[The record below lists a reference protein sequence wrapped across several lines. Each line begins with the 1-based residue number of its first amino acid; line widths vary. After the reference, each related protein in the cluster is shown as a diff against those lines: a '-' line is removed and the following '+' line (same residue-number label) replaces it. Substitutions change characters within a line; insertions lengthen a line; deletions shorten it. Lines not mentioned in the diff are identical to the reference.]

1 MKKIFT
7 LLVLLMTTLC
17 VSAQQYYKG
26 TFHSKPSPSE
36 FSDYETTVAVTQGEG
51 GKYTLVFESIIFGN
65 DDFGKCTFAGIENY
79 KWAGGGSFTFSNEG
93 GNLGATTKYYFE
105 LSDYGGK
112 AVIDDEKIYIT
123 FKLFQV
129 NTTKEYRN
137 VVFEGTRTSSGG
149 GGGTG
154 GDDKPTI
161 TGTEQ
166 FTADVASEFQ
176 GGQSGVVKYPGVVA
190 KVCEWSDK
198 THSIEIAHIDTEKGV
213 MSDVLLKGLEKK
225 TVDGEVTYTGVVE
238 PEIKTLPNFYDTYVN
253 LKAKVEARIDEGGD
267 LYATIVFTDES
278 EPSFKLTAWFNYQEP
293 FVPAD
298 PFSVEGGLVG
308 YTVTDDGDF
317 TNNVVN
323 TLTFTETA
331 ENVYTLSFSNVAIP
345 NGIGLNTVSFEGV
358 QRTGNDSEAKF
369 ASKKGVAKT
378 TAAHPSYTEVD
389 YTNLEFIVGFD
400 ADKKVTSCTGK
411 FVIDNWGESV
421 AYTFNYDPTATSVNT
436 VVAADGTV
444 KHIYTLTGAKVTSL
458 QRGVNI
464 VRTADGRTLKVLK
477 K

>member
-79 KWAGGGSFTFSNEG
+79 KWAGGGNFTFSNEG

-105 LSDYGGK
+105 LSDYSGK

-123 FKLFQV
+123 FKYFQV

-137 VVFEGTRTSSGG
+137 VVFEGKRTSSG

-161 TGTEQ
+161 TATEQ

-190 KVCEWSDK
+190 KVCEWSDGAQ
-198 THSIEIAHIDTEKGV
+198 SIEIEHIDTEKGT
-213 MSDVLLKGLEKK
+213 MSGVLLKGLEKK

-253 LKAKVEARIDEGGD
+253 LKAKVEARVDEGGD

-298 PFSVEGGLVG
+298 PFSVNGALAG
-308 YTVTDDGDF
+308 YTYNDGDQM
-317 TNNVVN
+317 NNNQTTV
-323 TLTFTETA
+323 TFTETA
-331 ENVYTLSFSNVAIP
+331 KDVYTLSLTNVAIP
-345 NGIGLNTVSFEGV
+345 NGVALGTVSFEGV
-358 QRTGNDSEAKF
+358 QRTGSDSEASF
-369 ASKKGVAKT
+369 ASKKGEAKT
-378 TAAHPSYTEVD
+378 TSASPVYATVD
-389 YTNLEFIVGFD
+389 YTDFEFIVGFD

-411 FVIDNWGESV
+411 FVVDNWGESV
-421 AYTFNYDPTATSVNT
+421 SYTFNFTPTETSVNT

>member
-7 LLVLLMTTLC
+7 LLVLLMTTIC

-26 TFHSKPSPSE
+26 TFHSKVGD

-51 GKYTLVFESIIFGN
+51 GKYTLVFERIIFGN
-65 DDFGKCTFAGIENY
+65 DDFGKCTFAGLENY
-79 KWAGGGSFTFSNEG
+79 KWAGNGSFTFSNEG
-93 GNLGATTKYYFE
+93 GNLGAATKSYFE
-105 LSDYGGK
+105 LSDALGK
-112 AVIDDEKIYIT
+112 ATIDDEKIYLT
-123 FKLFQV
+123 FRYFQV
-129 NTTKEYRN
+129 NTTKEYMN

-149 GGGTG
+149 GSTG

-161 TGTEQ
+161 TSTEQ

-213 MSDVLLKGLEKK
+213 MSGVLLKGLEKK

-238 PEIKTLPNFYDTYVN
+238 PEITDLPNFYDAYVN

-278 EPSFKLTAWFNYQEP
+278 EPSFKLTAWFNYVEP

-308 YTVTDDGDF
+308 YTFNDGDQM
-317 TNNVVN
+317 NNKQT

-331 ENVYTLSFSNVAIP
+331 KDVYTLSLTNVAIP
-345 NGIGLNTVSFEGV
+345 NGVDLGTVSFEGV
-358 QRTGNDSEAKF
+358 QRTGSDSEASF
-369 ASKKGVAKT
+369 ASKKGKCKT
-378 TAAHPSYTEVD
+378 TAAHPLYKELD
-389 YTNLEFIVGFD
+389 YTDFEFTVGFD

-411 FVIDNWGESV
+411 FVVDNYNEAVS
-421 AYTFNYDPTATSVNT
+421 YTFSFTPTETSVNT

>member
-26 TFHSKPSPSE
+26 TFHSKLND
-36 FSDYETTVAVTQGEG
+36 FKDYETTVAVTQGEG
-51 GKYTLVFESIIFGN
+51 GKYTLVFESVIFGN

-79 KWAGGGSFTFSNEG
+79 KWAGNGNFTFSNEG
-93 GNLGATTKYYFE
+93 GNLGAATKYYFE
-105 LSDYGGK
+105 LSDNLGK
-112 AVIDDEKIYIT
+112 ATIDDEKIYLT
-123 FKLFQV
+123 FRYFQV
-129 NTTKEYRN
+129 NTTKEYMN

-149 GGGTG
+149 GSTG

-161 TGTEQ
+161 TATEQ

-176 GGQSGVVKYPGVVA
+176 GGKGIVKYPKAVA
-190 KVCEWSDK
+190 KVCEWSDGAQ
-198 THSIEIAHIDTEKGV
+198 SIEIEHIDTEKGT
-213 MSDVLLKGLEKK
+213 MSGVLLKGLEKK

-238 PEIKTLPNFYDTYVN
+238 PEIKTLPNFYDAYVN

-278 EPSFKLTAWFNYQEP
+278 EPSFKLTAWYNYQEP

-298 PFSVEGGLVG
+298 PFSVNGALAG
-308 YTVTDDGDF
+308 YTYNDGDQM
-317 TNNVVN
+317 NNNQTTV
-323 TLTFTETA
+323 TFTETA
-331 ENVYTLSFSNVAIP
+331 KDVYTLSLTNVAIP
-345 NGIGLNTVSFEGV
+345 KGVDLGTVSFEGV
-358 QRTGNDSEAKF
+358 QRTGSDSEASF
-369 ASKKGVAKT
+369 ASKKGKCKT
-378 TAAHPSYTEVD
+378 TAAHPLYATLD
-389 YTNLEFIVGFD
+389 YTDFEFIVGFD
-400 ADKKVTSCTGK
+400 AEKKVTSCTGK
-411 FVIDNWGESV
+411 FVVDNWDEAVS
-421 AYTFNYDPTATSVNT
+421 YTFSFTPTETSVNT

>member
-7 LLVLLMTTLC
+7 LLVLLMTTIC

-79 KWAGGGSFTFSNEG
+79 KWAGGGNFTFSNEG

-105 LSDYGGK
+105 LSDYSGK

-123 FKLFQV
+123 FKYFQV

-137 VVFEGTRTSSGG
+137 VVFEGTRTSSGE

-161 TGTEQ
+161 TSTEQ

-213 MSDVLLKGLEKK
+213 MSGVLLKGLEKK

-238 PEIKTLPNFYDTYVN
+238 PEITDLPNFYDAYVN

-278 EPSFKLTAWFNYQEP
+278 EPSFKLTAWFNYVEP
-293 FVPAD
+293 FVPSD

-308 YTVTDDGDF
+308 YTYNDGDQM
-317 TNNVVN
+317 NNN
-323 TLTFTETA
+323 KTTLTFTETA
-331 ENVYTLSFSNVAIP
+331 KDVYTLSLTNVAIP
-345 NGIGLNTVSFEGV
+345 NGVDLGTVSFEGV
-358 QRTGNDSEAKF
+358 QRTGNDSEASF
-369 ASKKGVAKT
+369 ASKKGKCKT
-378 TAAHPSYTEVD
+378 TAAHPLYKELD
-389 YTNLEFIVGFD
+389 YTDFEFTVGFD

-411 FVIDNWGESV
+411 FVVDNYDEAVS
-421 AYTFNYDPTATSVNT
+421 YTFSFTPTETSVNT

>member
-7 LLVLLMTTLC
+7 LLVLLMTTIC

-26 TFHSKPSPSE
+26 TFHSKVGD

-51 GKYTLVFESIIFGN
+51 GKYTLVFESVIFGN

-93 GNLGATTKYYFE
+93 GNLGAATKYYFE
-105 LSDYGGK
+105 LSDALGK
-112 AVIDDEKIYIT
+112 SVIDDEKIYIT
-123 FKLFQV
+123 FKYFQV

-149 GGGTG
+149 GSTG

-161 TGTEQ
+161 TATEQ
-166 FTADVASEFQ
+166 FTADVVSVFE
-176 GGQSGVVKYPGVVA
+176 GGQAGNVKYPNVVA
-190 KVCEWSDK
+190 KVCEWSDGAQ
-198 THSIEIAHIDTEKGV
+198 SIEIEHIDTEKGA
-213 MSDVLLKGLEKK
+213 MSGVLLKGLEKK

-238 PEIKTLPNFYDTYVN
+238 PEITDLPNFYDTYVN
-253 LKAKVEARIDEGGD
+253 LKANVEARIDEGGD

-278 EPSFKLTAWFNYQEP
+278 EPSFKLTAWFNYVEP

-308 YTVTDDGDF
+308 YTFYDGDQM
-317 TNNVVN
+317 NNKQT

-331 ENVYTLSFSNVAIP
+331 KDVYTLSLTNVAIP
-345 NGIGLNTVSFEGV
+345 NGVDLGTVSFEGV
-358 QRTGNDSEAKF
+358 QRTGSDSEASF
-369 ASKKGVAKT
+369 ASKKGECKT
-378 TAAHPSYTEVD
+378 TAAHPLYATLD
-389 YTNLEFIVGFD
+389 YTDFEFIVGFD

-411 FVIDNWGESV
+411 FVVDNYDETVS
-421 AYTFNYDPTATSVNT
+421 YTFNFTPTETSVNT

>member
-26 TFHSKPSPSE
+26 TFHSKVND
-36 FSDYETTVAVTQGEG
+36 FKDYETTVAVTQGEG
-51 GKYTLVFESIIFGN
+51 GKYTLVFESVIFGN

-79 KWAGGGSFTFSNEG
+79 KWAGNGNFTFSNEG
-93 GNLGATTKYYFE
+93 GNLGAATKYYFE
-105 LSDYGGK
+105 LSDNLGK
-112 AVIDDEKIYIT
+112 ATIDDEKIYLT
-123 FKLFQV
+123 FRYFQV
-129 NTTKEYRN
+129 NTTKEYMN

-149 GGGTG
+149 GSTG

-176 GGQSGVVKYPGVVA
+176 GGQSGVLKYPNVVA

-198 THSIEIAHIDTEKGV
+198 THSIEIEHIDTEKGA
-213 MSDVLLKGLEKK
+213 MSGVLLKGLEKK

-238 PEIKTLPNFYDTYVN
+238 PEIETLPNFYDTYVN

-298 PFSVEGGLVG
+298 PFSVNGALAG
-308 YTVTDDGDF
+308 YTFNDGDQM
-317 TNNVVN
+317 NNNQTTV
-323 TLTFTETA
+323 TFTETA
-331 ENVYTLSFSNVAIP
+331 KDVYTLSLTNVAIP
-345 NGIGLNTVSFEGV
+345 KGVDLGTVSFEGV
-358 QRTGNDSEAKF
+358 QRTGSDSEASF
-369 ASKKGVAKT
+369 TSKKGKAKT
-378 TAAHPSYTEVD
+378 TATHPLYTELP
-389 YTNLEFIVGFD
+389 YTDFEFIVGFD
-400 ADKKVTSCTGK
+400 AEKKVTSCTGK
-411 FVIDNWGESV
+411 FVVDNWDEAVS
-421 AYTFNYDPTATSVNT
+421 YTFNFTPTETSVNT

>member
-26 TFHSKPSPSE
+26 KFHSKLNE

-93 GNLGATTKYYFE
+93 GNLGAATKSSFE
-105 LSDYGGK
+105 LSDYSGK
-112 AVIDDEKIYIT
+112 SVIDDEKICLT
-123 FKLFQV
+123 FRFFQV

-154 GDDKPTI
+154 GDDKPII
-161 TGTEQ
+161 TATEQ

-176 GGQSGVVKYPGVVA
+176 GGQFGVVKYPGVVA
-190 KVCEWSDK
+190 KVCEWSDGAQ
-198 THSIEIAHIDTEKGV
+198 SIEIEHINTEKGA
-213 MSDVLLKGLEKK
+213 MSGVLLKGLEKK
-225 TVDGEVTYTGVVE
+225 TVDGEVTYTGTVE
-238 PEIKTLPNFYDTYVN
+238 PEIETLPNFYDAYVN

-298 PFSVEGGLVG
+298 PFSVGGGLVG
-308 YTVTDDGDF
+308 YTVTSDGDF
-317 TNNVVN
+317 SNNA
-323 TLTFTETA
+323 TTILTFTETA
-331 ENVYTLSFSNVAIP
+331 KDVYTLSLTNVAIP
-345 NGIGLNTVSFEGV
+345 NGVDLGTVSFEGV
-358 QRTGNDSEAKF
+358 QRTGSDSEAGF
-369 ASKKGVAKT
+369 ASKKGKCKT
-378 TAAHPSYTEVD
+378 TAAHPSYTELP
-389 YTNLEFIVGFD
+389 YTDFEFIVGFD
-400 ADKKVTSCTGK
+400 AEKKVTSCTGK
-411 FVIDNWGESV
+411 FVVDNWSESV
-421 AYTFNYDPTATSVNT
+421 AYTFNYDPTVSSVNT

>member
-26 TFHSKPSPSE
+26 KFYSKLNE
-36 FSDYETTVAVTQGEG
+36 FSDCETTVAVTQGEG
-51 GKYTLVFESIIFGN
+51 GKYTLVFESVIFGN

-93 GNLGATTKYYFE
+93 GNLGAATKYYFE
-105 LSDYGGK
+105 LSDYLGK
-112 AVIDDEKIYIT
+112 STIDDEKIYIT
-123 FKLFQV
+123 FKYFQV

-149 GGGTG
+149 GGTG

-161 TGTEQ
+161 TATEQ
-166 FTADVASEFQ
+166 FTADVVSVFE
-176 GGQSGVVKYPGVVA
+176 GGQAGNVKYPNVVA
-190 KVCEWSDK
+190 KVCEWSDGAQ
-198 THSIEIAHIDTEKGV
+198 SIEIEHIDTEKGT
-213 MSDVLLKGLEKK
+213 MSGVLLKGLEKK

-298 PFSVEGGLVG
+298 PFSVNGTLVG
-308 YTVTDDGDF
+308 YTYNDGEQM
-317 TNNVVN
+317 NNKQTTV
-323 TLTFTETA
+323 TFTETA
-331 ENVYTLSFSNVAIP
+331 KDVYTLSLTNVAIP
-345 NGIGLNTVSFEGV
+345 NGVDLGTVSFEGV
-358 QRTGNDSEAKF
+358 QRTGSDSEASF
-369 ASKKGVAKT
+369 TSKKGKAKT
-378 TAAHPSYTEVD
+378 TATHPLYTELP
-389 YTNLEFIVGFD
+389 YTDFEFVVGFD
-400 ADKKVTSCTGK
+400 AEKKVTSCTGK
-411 FVIDNWGESV
+411 FVVDNWDEAVS
-421 AYTFNYDPTATSVNT
+421 YTFSFTPTETSVNT

>member
-26 TFHSKPSPSE
+26 KFHSKLNE
-36 FSDYETTVAVTQGEG
+36 FSDYETAVAVTQGEG
-51 GKYTLVFESIIFGN
+51 GKYTLVFESVIFGN

-79 KWAGGGSFTFSNEG
+79 KWAGGNSFTFSNEG
-93 GNLGATTKYYFE
+93 GNLGAATKYYFE
-105 LSDYGGK
+105 LSDALGK
-112 AVIDDEKIYIT
+112 ATIDDEKIYIT
-123 FKLFQV
+123 FKYFQV

-149 GGGTG
+149 GGTG

-161 TGTEQ
+161 TATEQ

-225 TVDGEVTYTGVVE
+225 TVNGEVTYTGVVE

-298 PFSVEGGLVG
+298 PFSVGGGLVG
-308 YTVTDDGDF
+308 YTVTSDGDF
-317 TNNVVN
+317 SNNATT

-331 ENVYTLSFSNVAIP
+331 KNVYTLSLTNVAIP
-345 NGIGLNTVSFEGV
+345 NGVDLGTVSFEGV
-358 QRTGNDSEAKF
+358 QRTGSDSEASF
-369 ASKKGVAKT
+369 ASKKGNCKT
-378 TAAHPSYTEVD
+378 TATHPSYKELD
-389 YTNLEFIVGFD
+389 YTDFEATVGFD
-400 ADKKVTSCTGK
+400 AEKKVTSCTAK
-411 FVIDNWGESV
+411 FVVDNWGEAV
-421 AYTFNYDPTATSVNT
+421 AYTFNFTPTETSVNT

>member
-26 TFHSKPSPSE
+26 KFYSKLNE

-51 GKYTLVFESIIFGN
+51 GKYTLVFESVIFGN

-93 GNLGATTKYYFE
+93 GNLGAATKYYFE
-105 LSDYGGK
+105 LSDYLGK
-112 AVIDDEKIYIT
+112 STIDDEKIYIT
-123 FKLFQV
+123 FKYFQV

-149 GGGTG
+149 GGTG

-161 TGTEQ
+161 TATEQ

-190 KVCEWSDK
+190 KVCEWSDGAQ
-198 THSIEIAHIDTEKGV
+198 SIEIEHIDTEKGT
-213 MSDVLLKGLEKK
+213 MSGVLLKGLEKK

-298 PFSVEGGLVG
+298 PFSVNGALAG
-308 YTVTDDGDF
+308 YTYNDGDQM
-317 TNNVVN
+317 NNNQTTV
-323 TLTFTETA
+323 TFTETA
-331 ENVYTLSFSNVAIP
+331 KDVYTLSLTNVAIP
-345 NGIGLNTVSFEGV
+345 KGVDLGTVSFEGV
-358 QRTGNDSEAKF
+358 QRTGSDSEASF
-369 ASKKGVAKT
+369 ASKKGKCKT
-378 TAAHPSYTEVD
+378 TAAHPLYATLD
-389 YTNLEFIVGFD
+389 YTDFEFIVGFD

-411 FVIDNWGESV
+411 FVVDNWDEAVS
-421 AYTFNYDPTATSVNT
+421 YTFNFTPTETSVNT

>member
-26 TFHSKPSPSE
+26 KFHSKLNE

-93 GNLGATTKYYFE
+93 GNLGAATKYYFE
-105 LSDYGGK
+105 LSDYLGK
-112 AVIDDEKIYIT
+112 STIDDEKIYIT
-123 FKLFQV
+123 FKYFQV

-149 GGGTG
+149 GTG

-161 TGTEQ
+161 TATEQ
-166 FTADVASEFQ
+166 FTADVVSVFE
-176 GGQSGVVKYPGVVA
+176 GGQAGNVKYPNVVA
-190 KVCEWSDK
+190 KVCEWSDGAQ
-198 THSIEIAHIDTEKGV
+198 SIEIEHIDTEKGA
-213 MSDVLLKGLEKK
+213 MSGVLLKGLEKK

-298 PFSVEGGLVG
+298 PFSVNGALAG
-308 YTVTDDGDF
+308 YTYNDGDQM
-317 TNNVVN
+317 NNNQTTV
-323 TLTFTETA
+323 TFTETA
-331 ENVYTLSFSNVAIP
+331 KDVYTLSLTNVAIP
-345 NGIGLNTVSFEGV
+345 KGVDLGTVSFEGV
-358 QRTGNDSEAKF
+358 QRTGSDSEASF
-369 ASKKGVAKT
+369 TSKKGKAKT
-378 TAAHPSYTEVD
+378 TATHPLYTELP
-389 YTNLEFIVGFD
+389 YTDFEFVVGFD
-400 ADKKVTSCTGK
+400 AEKKVTSCTGK
-411 FVIDNWGESV
+411 FVVDNWDEAVS
-421 AYTFNYDPTATSVNT
+421 YTFSFTPTETSVNT

>member
-26 TFHSKPSPSE
+26 TWHSNLGK
-36 FSDYETTVAVTQGEG
+36 FADYETTVAVTQGEG
-51 GKYTLVFESIIFGN
+51 GAYTLVFDRVIFDN
-65 DDFGKCTFAGIENY
+65 DDLGKVTFSGMSDY
-79 KWAGGGSFTFSNEG
+79 KWGGGGSFTFSHEG
-93 GNLGATTKYYFE
+93 GNLGELTYSYFQMTDA
-105 LSDYGGK
+105 LGK
-112 AVIDDEKIYIT
+112 ARLDDEAIYIT
-123 FKLFQV
+123 FDYF
-129 NTTKEYRN
+129 EYGTSAFRK
-137 VVFEGTRTSSGG
+137 VVFSGTRTSSGG
-149 GGGTG
+149 GSTG

-161 TGTEQ
+161 TATEQ

-190 KVCEWSDK
+190 KVCEWSDGAQ
-198 THSIEIAHIDTEKGV
+198 SIEIEHIDTEKGT
-213 MSDVLLKGLEKK
+213 MSGVLLKGLEKK
-225 TVDGEVTYTGVVE
+225 TVNGEVTYTGVVE

-253 LKAKVEARIDEGGD
+253 LKANVEARIDEGGD

-298 PFSVEGGLVG
+298 PFSVGGKLVG
-308 YTVTDDGDF
+308 YTVTADGEF
-317 TNNVVN
+317 SNNVET

-331 ENVYTLSFSNVAIP
+331 KDVYTLSLTNVAIP
-345 NGIGLNTVSFEGV
+345 DGVALGTVSFEGV
-358 QRTGNDSEAKF
+358 QRTGDDSEAKF
-369 ASKKGVAKT
+369 ASKKGEAKT
-378 TAAHPSYTEVD
+378 TATHPVYAAVD
-389 YTNLEFIVGFD
+389 YTYFEFIVGFD
-400 ADKKVTSCTGK
+400 AEKKVTSCTGE
-411 FVIDNWGESV
+411 FVVDNYGESV
-421 AYTFNYDPTATSVNT
+421 AYTFNYDPTVVSVNT

>member
-26 TFHSKPSPSE
+26 KFHSKLNE
-36 FSDYETTVAVTQGEG
+36 FSDYETTVAVAQGEG
-51 GKYTLVFESIIFGN
+51 GKYTLVFESVIFGN

-79 KWAGGGSFTFSNEG
+79 KWAGGNSFTFSNEG
-93 GNLGATTKYYFE
+93 GNLGAATKYYFE
-105 LSDYGGK
+105 LSDALGK
-112 AVIDDEKIYIT
+112 STIDDEKIYIT
-123 FKLFQV
+123 FKYFQV

-149 GGGTG
+149 GSTG

-161 TGTEQ
+161 TATEQ

-176 GGQSGVVKYPGVVA
+176 GGQFGVVKYPGVVA

-198 THSIEIAHIDTEKGV
+198 THSIEIEHINTEKGT
-213 MSDVLLKGLEKK
+213 MSGVLLKGLEKK

-238 PEIKTLPNFYDTYVN
+238 PEIETLPNFYDAYVN

-298 PFSVEGGLVG
+298 PFSVGGGLVG
-308 YTVTDDGDF
+308 YTVTSDGDF
-317 TNNVVN
+317 SNNA
-323 TLTFTETA
+323 TTILTFTETA
-331 ENVYTLSFSNVAIP
+331 KNVYTLSLTNVAIP
-345 NGIGLNTVSFEGV
+345 NGVDLGTVSFEGV
-358 QRTGNDSEAKF
+358 QRTGDDSEASF
-369 ASKKGVAKT
+369 TSKKGKAKT
-378 TAAHPSYTEVD
+378 TATHPSYKELD
-389 YTNLEFIVGFD
+389 YTDFEAIVGFD
-400 ADKKVTSCTGK
+400 AEKKVTSCTAK
-411 FVIDNWGESV
+411 FVIDNWDESV
-421 AYTFNYDPTATSVNT
+421 AYTFNYDPTVSSVNT

>member
-79 KWAGGGSFTFSNEG
+79 KWAGGGNFTFSNEG
-93 GNLGATTKYYFE
+93 GNLGAATKYYFE

-123 FKLFQV
+123 FKYFQV

-137 VVFEGTRTSSGG
+137 VVFEGKRTSSGG
-149 GGGTG
+149 GSTG

-166 FTADVASEFQ
+166 FTAEVASEFQ
-176 GGQSGVVKYPGVVA
+176 GGQSGVVKYPNVLA
-190 KVCEWSDK
+190 KVCEWSDGA
-198 THSIEIAHIDTEKGV
+198 HSLEIEHIDTEKGV

-225 TVDGEVTYTGVVE
+225 TVNGEVTYTGVVE
-238 PEIKTLPNFYDTYVN
+238 PEIKTLPNFYDAYVN

-298 PFSVEGGLVG
+298 PFSVGGGLVG

-317 TNNVVN
+317 TNNVEN

-345 NGIGLNTVSFEGV
+345 NGVGLNSVSFEGV

-389 YTNLEFIVGFD
+389 YTDLEFIVDFD

>member
-26 TFHSKPSPSE
+26 TWHSNLGK
-36 FSDYETTVAVTQGEG
+36 FADYETTVAVTQGEG
-51 GKYTLVFESIIFGN
+51 GAYTLVFERVIFDN
-65 DDFGKCTFAGIENY
+65 DDLGKVTFSGMSDY
-79 KWAGGGSFTFSNEG
+79 KWGGGGSFTFSHEG
-93 GNLGATTKYYFE
+93 GNLGELTYSYFQMTDA
-105 LSDYGGK
+105 LGK
-112 AVIDDEKIYIT
+112 ARLDDEAIYIT
-123 FKLFQV
+123 FDYF
-129 NTTKEYRN
+129 EYGTSSFRK
-137 VVFEGTRTSSGG
+137 VVFSGTRTSSG

-161 TGTEQ
+161 TATEQ

-176 GGQSGVVKYPGVVA
+176 GGQFGVVKYPGVVA
-190 KVCEWSDK
+190 KVCEWSDGAQ
-198 THSIEIAHIDTEKGV
+198 SIEIEHIDTEKGA
-213 MSDVLLKGLEKK
+213 MSGVLLKGLEKK

-238 PEIKTLPNFYDTYVN
+238 PEIKTLPNFYDAYVN
-253 LKAKVEARIDEGGD
+253 LKAQVEARIDEGGD

-298 PFSVEGGLVG
+298 PFSVGGKLVG
-308 YTVTDDGDF
+308 YTVTADGEF
-317 TNNVVN
+317 SNNVET

-331 ENVYTLSFSNVAIP
+331 KDVYTLSLTNVAIP
-345 NGIGLNTVSFEGV
+345 DGVALGTVSFEGV
-358 QRTGNDSEAKF
+358 QRTGDDSEAKF
-369 ASKKGVAKT
+369 ASKKGEAKT
-378 TAAHPSYTEVD
+378 TATHPVYAAVD
-389 YTNLEFIVGFD
+389 YTYFEFIVGFD
-400 ADKKVTSCTGK
+400 AEKKVTSCTGE
-411 FVIDNWGESV
+411 FVVDNYGESV
-421 AYTFNYDPTATSVNT
+421 AYTFNYDPTVVSVNT

>member
-26 TFHSKPSPSE
+26 KFHSKLNE
-36 FSDYETTVAVTQGEG
+36 FSDCETTVAVTQGEG
-51 GKYTLVFESIIFGN
+51 GKYTLVFESVVFGN

-93 GNLGATTKYYFE
+93 GNLGAATKYYFE
-105 LSDYGGK
+105 LSDYLGK
-112 AVIDDEKIYIT
+112 STIDDEKIYIT
-123 FKLFQV
+123 FKYFQV

-149 GGGTG
+149 GTG

-161 TGTEQ
+161 TATEQ
-166 FTADVASEFQ
+166 FTADVVSVFE
-176 GGQSGVVKYPGVVA
+176 GGQAGNVKFPNVVA
-190 KVCEWSDK
+190 KVCEWSDGAQ
-198 THSIEIAHIDTEKGV
+198 SIEIEHIDTEKGA
-213 MSDVLLKGLEKK
+213 MSGVLLKGLEKK

-298 PFSVEGGLVG
+298 PFSVGGKLVG
-308 YTVTDDGDF
+308 YTVTADGEF
-317 TNNVVN
+317 SNNVET

-331 ENVYTLSFSNVAIP
+331 KDVYTLSLTNVAIP
-345 NGIGLNTVSFEGV
+345 KGVDLGTVSFEGV
-358 QRTGNDSEAKF
+358 QRTGSDSEASF
-369 ASKKGVAKT
+369 TSKKGKAKT
-378 TAAHPSYTEVD
+378 TATHPLYTELP
-389 YTNLEFIVGFD
+389 YTDFEFIVGFD
-400 ADKKVTSCTGK
+400 AEKKVTSCTGK
-411 FVIDNWGESV
+411 FVVDNYDEAVS
-421 AYTFNYDPTATSVNT
+421 YTFSFTPTETSVNT

>member
-26 TFHSKPSPSE
+26 KFYSKLNE
-36 FSDYETTVAVTQGEG
+36 FSDCETTVAVTQGEG
-51 GKYTLVFESIIFGN
+51 GKYTLVFESVIFGN

-93 GNLGATTKYYFE
+93 GNLGAATKYYFE
-105 LSDYGGK
+105 LSDYLGK
-112 AVIDDEKIYIT
+112 STIDDEKIYIT
-123 FKLFQV
+123 FKYFQV

-149 GGGTG
+149 GGTG

-166 FTADVASEFQ
+166 FTADVVSVFE
-176 GGQSGVVKYPGVVA
+176 GGQAGNVKYPNVVA
-190 KVCEWSDK
+190 KVCEWSDGAQ
-198 THSIEIAHIDTEKGV
+198 SIEIEHIDTEKGT
-213 MSDVLLKGLEKK
+213 MSGVLLKGLEKK

-238 PEIKTLPNFYDTYVN
+238 PEIKTLPNFYDAYVN

-389 YTNLEFIVGFD
+389 YTDLEFIVGFD

>member
-26 TFHSKPSPSE
+26 KFHSKLNE

-51 GKYTLVFESIIFGN
+51 GKYTLVFESVIFGN

-79 KWAGGGSFTFSNEG
+79 KWAGGNSFTFSNEG
-93 GNLGATTKYYFE
+93 GNLGAATKYYFE
-105 LSDYGGK
+105 LSDALGK
-112 AVIDDEKIYIT
+112 ATIDDEKIYIT
-123 FKLFQV
+123 FKYFQV

-137 VVFEGTRTSSGG
+137 VVFEGTRTSSG

-176 GGQSGVVKYPGVVA
+176 GGQSGVVKYPNVLA
-190 KVCEWSDK
+190 KVCEWSDGA
-198 THSIEIAHIDTEKGV
+198 HSLEIEHIDTEKGV

-225 TVDGEVTYTGVVE
+225 TVNGEVTYTGVVE

-298 PFSVEGGLVG
+298 PFSVGGGLVG
-308 YTVTDDGDF
+308 YTVTSDGDF
-317 TNNVVN
+317 SNNATT

-331 ENVYTLSFSNVAIP
+331 KNVYTLSLTNVAIP
-345 NGIGLNTVSFEGV
+345 NGVDLGTVSFEGV
-358 QRTGNDSEAKF
+358 QRTGSDSEASF
-369 ASKKGVAKT
+369 ASKKGNCKT
-378 TAAHPSYTEVD
+378 TATHPSYKELD
-389 YTNLEFIVGFD
+389 YTDFEAIVGFD
-400 ADKKVTSCTGK
+400 AEKKVTSCTAK
-411 FVIDNWGESV
+411 FVVDNWGESV
-421 AYTFNYDPTATSVNT
+421 AYTFNYDPTVVSVNT

>member
-26 TFHSKPSPSE
+26 KFHSKLNE
-36 FSDYETTVAVTQGEG
+36 FSDCETTVAVTQGEG
-51 GKYTLVFESIIFGN
+51 GKYTLVFESVIFGN

-93 GNLGATTKYYFE
+93 GNLGAATKYYFE
-105 LSDYGGK
+105 LSDYLGK
-112 AVIDDEKIYIT
+112 STIDDEKIYIT
-123 FKLFQV
+123 FKYFQV

-149 GGGTG
+149 GGTG

-161 TGTEQ
+161 TATEQ

-190 KVCEWSDK
+190 KVCEWSDGAQ
-198 THSIEIAHIDTEKGV
+198 SIEIEHIDTEKGT
-213 MSDVLLKGLEKK
+213 MSGVLLKGLEKK
-225 TVDGEVTYTGVVE
+225 TVDGEVTYTGTVE
-238 PEIKTLPNFYDTYVN
+238 PEIETLPNFYDAYVN
-253 LKAKVEARIDEGGD
+253 LKANVEARIDEGGD

-298 PFSVEGGLVG
+298 PFSVNGALAG
-308 YTVTDDGDF
+308 YTYNDGDQM
-317 TNNVVN
+317 NNNQTTV
-323 TLTFTETA
+323 TFTETA
-331 ENVYTLSFSNVAIP
+331 KDVYTLSLTNVAIP
-345 NGIGLNTVSFEGV
+345 KGVDLGTVSFEGV
-358 QRTGNDSEAKF
+358 QRTGSDSEASF
-369 ASKKGVAKT
+369 ASKKGKCKT
-378 TAAHPSYTEVD
+378 TAAHPLYATLD
-389 YTNLEFIVGFD
+389 YTDFEFIVGFD
-400 ADKKVTSCTGK
+400 AEKKVTSCTGK
-411 FVIDNWGESV
+411 FVVDNWDEAVS
-421 AYTFNYDPTATSVNT
+421 YTFNFTPTETSVNT

>member
-26 TFHSKPSPSE
+26 KFHSKLNE
-36 FSDYETTVAVTQGEG
+36 FSDCETTVAVTQGEG
-51 GKYTLVFESIIFGN
+51 GKYTLVFESVIFGN

-79 KWAGGGSFTFSNEG
+79 KWAGGNSFTFSNEG
-93 GNLGATTKYYFE
+93 GNLGAATKYYFE
-105 LSDYGGK
+105 LSDYLGK
-112 AVIDDEKIYIT
+112 STIDDEKIYIT
-123 FKLFQV
+123 FKYFQV

-137 VVFEGTRTSSGG
+137 VVFEGTRTSSG

-298 PFSVEGGLVG
+298 PFSVGGKLVG
-308 YTVTDDGDF
+308 YTVTADGEF
-317 TNNVVN
+317 SNNVET

-331 ENVYTLSFSNVAIP
+331 KDVYTLSLTNVAIP
-345 NGIGLNTVSFEGV
+345 DCVALGTVSFEGV
-358 QRTGNDSEAKF
+358 QRTGDDSEAKF
-369 ASKKGVAKT
+369 ASKKGEAKT
-378 TAAHPSYTEVD
+378 TAAHPSYATVD
-389 YTNLEFIVGFD
+389 YTYFEFIVGFD
-400 ADKKVTSCTGK
+400 AEKKVTSCTGE
-411 FVIDNWGESV
+411 FVVDNFGESV
-421 AYTFNYDPTATSVNT
+421 AYTFNYDPTVVSVNT

>member
-1 MKKIFT
+1 M
-7 LLVLLMTTLC
+7 
-17 VSAQQYYKG
+17 
-26 TFHSKPSPSE
+26 
-36 FSDYETTVAVTQGEG
+36 SDAL
-51 GKYTLVFESIIFGN
+51 GKS
-65 DDFGKCTFAGIENY
+65 
-79 KWAGGGSFTFSNEG
+79 
-93 GNLGATTKYYFE
+93 
-105 LSDYGGK
+105 
-112 AVIDDEKIYIT
+112 VIDDEKIYIT
-123 FKLFQV
+123 FKYFQV

-137 VVFEGTRTSSGG
+137 VVFEGKRTSSGG
-149 GGGTG
+149 GSTG

-161 TGTEQ
+161 TDTEQ
-166 FTADVASEFQ
+166 FTADVVSVLE

-190 KVCEWSDK
+190 KVCEWSDGAQ
-198 THSIEIAHIDTEKGV
+198 SIEIEHIDTEKGT
-213 MSDVLLKGLEKK
+213 MSGVLLKGLEKK

-238 PEIKTLPNFYDTYVN
+238 PEIKTLPNFYDAYVN

-298 PFSVEGGLVG
+298 PFSVGGKLVG
-308 YTVTDDGDF
+308 YTVTADGEF
-317 TNNVVN
+317 SNNVET

-331 ENVYTLSFSNVAIP
+331 KDVYTLSLTNVAIP
-345 NGIGLNTVSFEGV
+345 DGVALGTVSFEGV
-358 QRTGNDSEAKF
+358 QRTGDDSEAKF
-369 ASKKGVAKT
+369 ASKKGEAKT
-378 TAAHPSYTEVD
+378 TATHPVYAAVD
-389 YTNLEFIVGFD
+389 YTYFEFIVGFD
-400 ADKKVTSCTGK
+400 AEKKVTSCTGE
-411 FVIDNWGESV
+411 FVVDNYGESV
-421 AYTFNYDPTATSVNT
+421 AYTFNYDPTVSSVNT

>member
-26 TFHSKPSPSE
+26 KFYSKLNE
-36 FSDYETTVAVTQGEG
+36 FSDCETTVAVTQGEG
-51 GKYTLVFESIIFGN
+51 GKYTLVFESVIFGN

-79 KWAGGGSFTFSNEG
+79 KWAGGNSFTFSNEG
-93 GNLGATTKYYFE
+93 GNLGAATKYYFE
-105 LSDYGGK
+105 LSDALGK
-112 AVIDDEKIYIT
+112 ATIDDEKIYIT
-123 FKLFQV
+123 FKYFQV

-137 VVFEGTRTSSGG
+137 VVFEGTRTSSG

>member
-26 TFHSKPSPSE
+26 TWHSNLGK
-36 FSDYETTVAVTQGEG
+36 FADYETTVAVTQGEG
-51 GKYTLVFESIIFGN
+51 GAYTLVFDRVIFDN
-65 DDFGKCTFAGIENY
+65 DDLGKVTFSGMSDY
-79 KWAGGGSFTFSNEG
+79 KWGGGGSFTFSHEG
-93 GNLGATTKYYFE
+93 GNLGEFTYTYFQMTDA
-105 LSDYGGK
+105 LGK
-112 AVIDDEKIYIT
+112 ARLDDEAIYIT
-123 FKLFQV
+123 FDYF
-129 NTTKEYRN
+129 EYGTSSFRK
-137 VVFEGTRTSSGG
+137 VVFSGTRTSSGG
-149 GGGTG
+149 GSTG

-161 TGTEQ
+161 TATEQ

-176 GGQSGVVKYPGVVA
+176 GGQSGVVKYPDVVA
-190 KVCEWSDK
+190 KVCEWSDGA
-198 THSIEIAHIDTEKGV
+198 HSIEIAHIDTEKGV
-213 MSDVLLKGLEKK
+213 MSGVLLKGLEKK

-238 PEIKTLPNFYDTYVN
+238 PEITDLPNFYDTYVN
-253 LKAKVEARIDEGGD
+253 LKANVEARIDEGGD

-298 PFSVEGGLVG
+298 PFSVGGKLVG
-308 YTVTDDGDF
+308 YTVTADGEF
-317 TNNVVN
+317 SNNVET

-331 ENVYTLSFSNVAIP
+331 KDVYTLSLTNVAIP
-345 NGIGLNTVSFEGV
+345 DGVALGTVSFEGV
-358 QRTGNDSEAKF
+358 QRTGDDSEAKF
-369 ASKKGVAKT
+369 ASKKGEAKT
-378 TAAHPSYTEVD
+378 TATHPVYAAVD
-389 YTNLEFIVGFD
+389 YTYFEFIVGFD
-400 ADKKVTSCTGK
+400 AEKKVTSCTGE
-411 FVIDNWGESV
+411 FVVDNYGESV
-421 AYTFNYDPTATSVNT
+421 AYTFNYDPTVVSVNT

>member
-26 TFHSKPSPSE
+26 KFHSKLNE
-36 FSDYETTVAVTQGEG
+36 FSDCETTVAVTQGEG
-51 GKYTLVFESIIFGN
+51 GKYTLVFESVIFGN

-79 KWAGGGSFTFSNEG
+79 KWAGGNSFTFSNEG
-93 GNLGATTKYYFE
+93 GNLGAATKYYFE
-105 LSDYGGK
+105 LSDALGK
-112 AVIDDEKIYIT
+112 STIDDEKIYIT
-123 FKLFQV
+123 FKYFQV

-149 GGGTG
+149 GGTG

-161 TGTEQ
+161 TATEQ
-166 FTADVASEFQ
+166 FTADVVSVFE
-176 GGQSGVVKYPGVVA
+176 GGQAGNVKYPNVVA
-190 KVCEWSDK
+190 KVCEWSDGAQ
-198 THSIEIAHIDTEKGV
+198 SIEIEHIDTEKGT
-213 MSDVLLKGLEKK
+213 MSGVLLKGLEKK

-389 YTNLEFIVGFD
+389 YTDLEFIVGFD

>member
-26 TFHSKPSPSE
+26 KFYSKLNE
-36 FSDYETTVAVTQGEG
+36 FSDCETTVAVTQGEG
-51 GKYTLVFESIIFGN
+51 GKYTLVFESVIFGN

-93 GNLGATTKYYFE
+93 GNLGAATKYYFE
-105 LSDYGGK
+105 LSDYLGK
-112 AVIDDEKIYIT
+112 STIDDEKIYIT
-123 FKLFQV
+123 FKYFQV

-149 GGGTG
+149 GGTG

-161 TGTEQ
+161 TATEQ
-166 FTADVASEFQ
+166 FTADVVSVFE
-176 GGQSGVVKYPGVVA
+176 GGQAGNVKYPNVVA
-190 KVCEWSDK
+190 KVCEWSDGAQ
-198 THSIEIAHIDTEKGV
+198 SIEIEHIDTEKGT
-213 MSDVLLKGLEKK
+213 MSGVLLKGLEKK

-298 PFSVEGGLVG
+298 PFSVNGALVG
-308 YTVTDDGDF
+308 YTFNDGDQM
-317 TNNVVN
+317 NNKQTTV
-323 TLTFTETA
+323 TFTETA
-331 ENVYTLSFSNVAIP
+331 KDVYTLSLTNVAIP
-345 NGIGLNTVSFEGV
+345 NGVDLGTVSFEGV
-358 QRTGNDSEAKF
+358 QRTGDDSEAKF
-369 ASKKGVAKT
+369 ASKKGEAKT
-378 TAAHPSYTEVD
+378 TSASPVYAKVD
-389 YTNLEFIVGFD
+389 YTDFEFIVGFG
-400 ADKKVTSCTGK
+400 AEKKVTSCTGK
-411 FVIDNWGESV
+411 FVVDNWGESV
-421 AYTFNYDPTATSVNT
+421 SYTFNFTPTETSVNT

>member
-26 TFHSKPSPSE
+26 KFYSKLNE
-36 FSDYETTVAVTQGEG
+36 FSDCETTVAVTQGEG
-51 GKYTLVFESIIFGN
+51 GKYTLVFESVIFGN

-93 GNLGATTKYYFE
+93 GNLGAATKYYFE
-105 LSDYGGK
+105 LSDALGK
-112 AVIDDEKIYIT
+112 STIDDEKIYIT
-123 FKLFQV
+123 FKYFQV

-149 GGGTG
+149 GGTG

-161 TGTEQ
+161 TATEQ
-166 FTADVASEFQ
+166 FTADVVSVFE
-176 GGQSGVVKYPGVVA
+176 GGQAGNVKYPNVVA
-190 KVCEWSDK
+190 KVCEWSDGAQ
-198 THSIEIAHIDTEKGV
+198 SIEIEHIDTEKGT
-213 MSDVLLKGLEKK
+213 MSGVLLKGLEKK

-389 YTNLEFIVGFD
+389 YTDLEFIVGFD

-411 FVIDNWGESV
+411 FVVDNWGESV
-421 AYTFNYDPTATSVNT
+421 AYTFNYDPTVVSVNT

>member
-26 TFHSKPSPSE
+26 TFHSKVGD
-36 FSDYETTVAVTQGEG
+36 FNDYETTVAVTQGEG
-51 GKYTLVFESIIFGN
+51 GKYTLVFESVIFGN
-65 DDFGKCTFAGIENY
+65 DDFGKCTFAGIEDY

-93 GNLGATTKYYFE
+93 GNLGAATKYYFE
-105 LSDYGGK
+105 LSDALGK
-112 AVIDDEKIYIT
+112 SVIDDEKIYIT
-123 FKLFQV
+123 FKYFQV

-149 GGGTG
+149 GSTG
-154 GDDKPTI
+154 GDDKPII
-161 TGTEQ
+161 TSTEQ

-176 GGQSGVVKYPGVVA
+176 GGQSGVVKYPNVVA
-190 KVCEWSDK
+190 KVCEWSDGA
-198 THSIEIAHIDTEKGV
+198 HSIEIAHIDTEKGV
-213 MSDVLLKGLEKK
+213 MSGVLLKGLEKK

-238 PEIKTLPNFYDTYVN
+238 PEITDLPNFYDTYVN
-253 LKAKVEARIDEGGD
+253 LKANVEARIDEGGD

-298 PFSVEGGLVG
+298 PFSVNGTLVG
-308 YTVTDDGDF
+308 YTYNDGEQM
-317 TNNVVN
+317 NNKQTTV
-323 TLTFTETA
+323 TFTETA
-331 ENVYTLSFSNVAIP
+331 KDVYTLSLTNVAIP
-345 NGIGLNTVSFEGV
+345 NGVDLGTVSFEGV
-358 QRTGNDSEAKF
+358 QRTGSDSEASF
-369 ASKKGVAKT
+369 TSKKGKAKT
-378 TAAHPSYTEVD
+378 TAAPPLYTELP
-389 YTNLEFIVGFD
+389 YTDFEFVVGFD
-400 ADKKVTSCTGK
+400 AEKKVTSCTGK
-411 FVIDNWGESV
+411 FVVDNYDEAVS
-421 AYTFNYDPTATSVNT
+421 YTFSFTPTETSVNT

>member
-26 TFHSKPSPSE
+26 KFYSKLNE
-36 FSDYETTVAVTQGEG
+36 FSDCETTVAVTQGEG
-51 GKYTLVFESIIFGN
+51 GKYTLVFESVIFGN

-93 GNLGATTKYYFE
+93 GNLGAATKYYFE
-105 LSDYGGK
+105 LSDYLGK
-112 AVIDDEKIYIT
+112 STIDDEKIYIT
-123 FKLFQV
+123 FKYFQV

-149 GGGTG
+149 GGTG

-161 TGTEQ
+161 TATEQ
-166 FTADVASEFQ
+166 FTADVVSVFQ

-225 TVDGEVTYTGVVE
+225 TVGGEVTYTGVVE

-378 TAAHPSYTEVD
+378 TAAHSSYTEVD
-389 YTNLEFIVGFD
+389 YTDLEFIVGFD

-421 AYTFNYDPTATSVNT
+421 AYTFNYDPTATSVST

>member
-26 TFHSKPSPSE
+26 KFYSKLNE
-36 FSDYETTVAVTQGEG
+36 FSDCETTVAVTQGEG
-51 GKYTLVFESIIFGN
+51 GKYTLVFESVIFGN

-93 GNLGATTKYYFE
+93 GNLGAATKYYFE
-105 LSDYGGK
+105 LSDYLGK
-112 AVIDDEKIYIT
+112 STIDDEKIYIT
-123 FKLFQV
+123 FKYFQV

-149 GGGTG
+149 GGTG

-161 TGTEQ
+161 TATEQ
-166 FTADVASEFQ
+166 FTADVVSVFE
-176 GGQSGVVKYPGVVA
+176 GGQAGNVKYPNVVA
-190 KVCEWSDK
+190 KVCEWSDGAQ
-198 THSIEIAHIDTEKGV
+198 SIEIEHIDTEKGT
-213 MSDVLLKGLEKK
+213 MSGVLLKGLEKK

-298 PFSVEGGLVG
+298 PFSVNGALVG
-308 YTVTDDGDF
+308 YTYNDGDQM
-317 TNNVVN
+317 NNNQTTV
-323 TLTFTETA
+323 TFTETA
-331 ENVYTLSFSNVAIP
+331 KDVYTLSLTNVAIP
-345 NGIGLNTVSFEGV
+345 NGVALGTVSFEGV
-358 QRTGNDSEAKF
+358 QRTGSDSEASF
-369 ASKKGVAKT
+369 ASKKGEAKT
-378 TAAHPSYTEVD
+378 TAASPVYTTVD
-389 YTNLEFIVGFD
+389 YTDFEFIVGFD
-400 ADKKVTSCTGK
+400 AEKKVTSCTGK
-411 FVIDNWGESV
+411 FVVDNWGESV
-421 AYTFNYDPTATSVNT
+421 SYTFSFTPTETSVNT

>member
-26 TFHSKPSPSE
+26 KFHSKLNE
-36 FSDYETTVAVTQGEG
+36 FSDCETTVAVTQGEG
-51 GKYTLVFESIIFGN
+51 GKYTLVFESVIFGN

-93 GNLGATTKYYFE
+93 GNLGAATKYYFE
-105 LSDYGGK
+105 LSDALGK
-112 AVIDDEKIYIT
+112 SVIDDEKIYIT
-123 FKLFQV
+123 FKYFQV

-149 GGGTG
+149 GGTG

-161 TGTEQ
+161 TATEQ

-198 THSIEIAHIDTEKGV
+198 THSIEIAHIDTEKGA
-213 MSDVLLKGLEKK
+213 MSGVLLNGLEKK

-238 PEIKTLPNFYDTYVN
+238 PEITDLPNFYDTYVN

-278 EPSFKLTAWFNYQEP
+278 EPSFKLTAWFNYVEP
-293 FVPAD
+293 FVPSD
-298 PFSVEGGLVG
+298 PFSVDGTLVG
-308 YTVTDDGDF
+308 YTFNDGDQM
-317 TNNVVN
+317 NNNQTTV
-323 TLTFTETA
+323 TFTETA
-331 ENVYTLSFSNVAIP
+331 KDVYTLSLTNVAIP
-345 NGIGLNTVSFEGV
+345 KGVDLGTVSFEGV
-358 QRTGNDSEAKF
+358 QRTGSDSEASF
-369 ASKKGVAKT
+369 ASKKGKCKT
-378 TAAHPSYTEVD
+378 TAAHPLYATLD
-389 YTNLEFIVGFD
+389 YTDFEFIVGFD
-400 ADKKVTSCTGK
+400 AEKKVTSCTGK
-411 FVIDNWGESV
+411 FVVDNWDEAVS
-421 AYTFNYDPTATSVNT
+421 YTFNFTPTETSVNT

>member
-26 TFHSKPSPSE
+26 KFYSKLNE
-36 FSDYETTVAVTQGEG
+36 FSDCETTVAVTQGEG
-51 GKYTLVFESIIFGN
+51 GKYTLVFESVIFGN

-93 GNLGATTKYYFE
+93 GNLGAATKYYFE
-105 LSDYGGK
+105 LSDYLGK
-112 AVIDDEKIYIT
+112 STIDDEKIYIT
-123 FKLFQV
+123 FKYFQV

-149 GGGTG
+149 GGTG

-161 TGTEQ
+161 TATEQ
-166 FTADVASEFQ
+166 FTADVVSVFE
-176 GGQSGVVKYPGVVA
+176 GGQAGNVKYPNVVA
-190 KVCEWSDK
+190 KVCEWSDGAQ
-198 THSIEIAHIDTEKGV
+198 SIEIEHIDTEKGT
-213 MSDVLLKGLEKK
+213 MSGVLLKGLEKK

-298 PFSVEGGLVG
+298 PFSVGGGLVG
-308 YTVTDDGDF
+308 YTYDDGDQM
-317 TNNVVN
+317 NNKQTTV
-323 TLTFTETA
+323 TFTETA
-331 ENVYTLSFSNVAIP
+331 KDVYTLSLTNVAIP
-345 NGIGLNTVSFEGV
+345 KGVDLGTVSFEGV
-358 QRTGNDSEAKF
+358 QRTGSDSEASF
-369 ASKKGVAKT
+369 ASKKGNCKT
-378 TAAHPSYTEVD
+378 TAAYPLYTELP
-389 YTNLEFIVGFD
+389 YTDFEFIVGFD
-400 ADKKVTSCTGK
+400 AEKKVTSCTGK
-411 FVIDNWGESV
+411 FVVDNYDQAVS
-421 AYTFNYDPTATSVNT
+421 YTFSFTPTETSVNT

>member
-26 TFHSKPSPSE
+26 KFYSKLNE
-36 FSDYETTVAVTQGEG
+36 FSDCETTVAVTQGEG
-51 GKYTLVFESIIFGN
+51 GKYTLVFESVIFGN

-93 GNLGATTKYYFE
+93 GNLGAATKYYFE
-105 LSDYGGK
+105 LSDYLGK
-112 AVIDDEKIYIT
+112 STIDDEKIYIT
-123 FKLFQV
+123 FKYFQV

-149 GGGTG
+149 GGTG

-161 TGTEQ
+161 TATEQ
-166 FTADVASEFQ
+166 FTADVVSVFE
-176 GGQSGVVKYPGVVA
+176 GGQAGNVKYPNVVA
-190 KVCEWSDK
+190 KVCEWSDGAQ
-198 THSIEIAHIDTEKGV
+198 SIEIEHIDTEKGT
-213 MSDVLLKGLEKK
+213 MSGVLLKGLEKK

-298 PFSVEGGLVG
+298 PFSVNGTLVG
-308 YTVTDDGDF
+308 YTYNDGEQM
-317 TNNVVN
+317 NNKQTTV
-323 TLTFTETA
+323 TFTETA
-331 ENVYTLSFSNVAIP
+331 KDVYTLSLTNVAIP
-345 NGIGLNTVSFEGV
+345 NGVDLGTVSFEGV
-358 QRTGNDSEAKF
+358 QRTGSDSEASF
-369 ASKKGVAKT
+369 TSKKGKAKT
-378 TAAHPSYTEVD
+378 TAVHPLYTELP
-389 YTNLEFIVGFD
+389 YTDFEFVIGFD
-400 ADKKVTSCTGK
+400 AEKKVTSCTGK
-411 FVIDNWGESV
+411 FVVDNYDEAVS
-421 AYTFNYDPTATSVNT
+421 YTFSFTPTETSVNT

>member
-26 TFHSKPSPSE
+26 KFHSKLNE
-36 FSDYETTVAVTQGEG
+36 FSDCETTVAVTQGEG
-51 GKYTLVFESIIFGN
+51 GKYTLVFESVIFGN

-93 GNLGATTKYYFE
+93 GNLGAATKYYFE
-105 LSDYGGK
+105 LSDYLGK
-112 AVIDDEKIYIT
+112 STIDDEKIYIT
-123 FKLFQV
+123 FKYFQV

-149 GGGTG
+149 GTG

-161 TGTEQ
+161 TATEQ
-166 FTADVASEFQ
+166 FTADVVSVFE
-176 GGQSGVVKYPGVVA
+176 GGQAGNVKFPNVVA
-190 KVCEWSDK
+190 KVCEWSDGAQ
-198 THSIEIAHIDTEKGV
+198 SIEIEHIDTEKGA
-213 MSDVLLKGLEKK
+213 MSGVLLKGLEKK

-298 PFSVEGGLVG
+298 PFSVGGKLVG
-308 YTVTDDGDF
+308 YTVTADGEF
-317 TNNVVN
+317 SNNVET

-331 ENVYTLSFSNVAIP
+331 KDVYTLSLTNVAIP
-345 NGIGLNTVSFEGV
+345 KGVDLGTVSFEGV
-358 QRTGNDSEAKF
+358 QRTGSDSEASF
-369 ASKKGVAKT
+369 TSKKGKAKT
-378 TAAHPSYTEVD
+378 TATHPLYTELP
-389 YTNLEFIVGFD
+389 YTDFEFIVGFD
-400 ADKKVTSCTGK
+400 AEKKVTSCTGK
-411 FVIDNWGESV
+411 FVVDNYDEAVS
-421 AYTFNYDPTATSVNT
+421 YTFSFTPTETSVNT

>member
-26 TFHSKPSPSE
+26 TWHSNLGK
-36 FSDYETTVAVTQGEG
+36 FADYETTVAVTQGEG
-51 GKYTLVFESIIFGN
+51 GAYTLVFERVIFDN
-65 DDFGKCTFAGIENY
+65 DDLGKVTFSGMSDY
-79 KWAGGGSFTFSNEG
+79 KWGGGGSFTFSHEG
-93 GNLGATTKYYFE
+93 GNLGELTYSYFQMTDA
-105 LSDYGGK
+105 LGK
-112 AVIDDEKIYIT
+112 ARLDDEAIYIT
-123 FKLFQV
+123 FDYF
-129 NTTKEYRN
+129 EYGTSSFRK
-137 VVFEGTRTSSGG
+137 VVFSGTRTSSGG
-149 GGGTG
+149 GSTG

-161 TGTEQ
+161 TATEQ

-176 GGQSGVVKYPGVVA
+176 GGQSGVVKYPSVVA

-198 THSIEIAHIDTEKGV
+198 TQSIEIEHIDTEKGA
-213 MSDVLLKGLEKK
+213 MSGVLLKGLEKK

-298 PFSVEGGLVG
+298 PFSVGGKLVG
-308 YTVTDDGDF
+308 YTVTADGEF
-317 TNNVVN
+317 SNNVET

-331 ENVYTLSFSNVAIP
+331 KDVYTLSLTNVAIP
-345 NGIGLNTVSFEGV
+345 DGVALGTVSFEGV
-358 QRTGNDSEAKF
+358 QRTGDDSEAKF
-369 ASKKGVAKT
+369 ASKKGEAKT
-378 TAAHPSYTEVD
+378 TATHPVYAAVD
-389 YTNLEFIVGFD
+389 YTYFEFIVGFD
-400 ADKKVTSCTGK
+400 AEKKVTSCTGE
-411 FVIDNWGESV
+411 FVVDNYGESV
-421 AYTFNYDPTATSVNT
+421 AYTFNYDPTVVSVNT

>member
-26 TFHSKPSPSE
+26 KFHSKLNE
-36 FSDYETTVAVTQGEG
+36 FSDYETTVVVTQGEG
-51 GKYTLVFESIIFGN
+51 GKYTLVFESVIFGN

-79 KWAGGGSFTFSNEG
+79 KWAGGNSFTFSNEG
-93 GNLGATTKYYFE
+93 GNLGAATKYYFE
-105 LSDYGGK
+105 LSDALGK
-112 AVIDDEKIYIT
+112 ATIDDEKIYIT
-123 FKLFQV
+123 FKYFQV

-149 GGGTG
+149 GGTG

-166 FTADVASEFQ
+166 FTADVVSVFE
-176 GGQSGVVKYPGVVA
+176 GGQAGNVKYPNVVA
-190 KVCEWSDK
+190 KVCEWSDGAQ
-198 THSIEIAHIDTEKGV
+198 SIEIEHIDTEKGA
-213 MSDVLLKGLEKK
+213 MSGVLLKGLEKK
-225 TVDGEVTYTGVVE
+225 TVDGEVTYTGTVE
-238 PEIKTLPNFYDTYVN
+238 PEIETLPNFYDAYVN

-378 TAAHPSYTEVD
+378 TAAQPSYTEVD
-389 YTNLEFIVGFD
+389 YTDLEFIVGFD

>member
-26 TFHSKPSPSE
+26 TFHSKVGD

-51 GKYTLVFESIIFGN
+51 GKYTLVFERVIFGN
-65 DDFGKCTFAGIENY
+65 DDFGKCTFAGLENY
-79 KWAGGGSFTFSNEG
+79 KWAGNGSFTFSNEG
-93 GNLGATTKYYFE
+93 GNLGAATKSYFE
-105 LSDYGGK
+105 LSDALGK
-112 AVIDDEKIYIT
+112 ATIDDEKIYLT
-123 FKLFQV
+123 FRYFQV
-129 NTTKEYRN
+129 NTTKEYMN
-137 VVFEGTRTSSGG
+137 VVFEGTRTSSGE

-161 TGTEQ
+161 TATEQ
-166 FTADVASEFQ
+166 FTADVVSVLE
-176 GGQSGVVKYPGVVA
+176 GGQSGNVKYPNVVA
-190 KVCEWSDK
+190 KVCEWSDGAQ
-198 THSIEIAHIDTEKGV
+198 SIEIEHIDTEKGA
-213 MSDVLLKGLEKK
+213 MSGVLLKGLEKK

-238 PEIKTLPNFYDTYVN
+238 PEITDLPNFYDTYVN
-253 LKAKVEARIDEGGD
+253 LKANVEARIDEGGD

-278 EPSFKLTAWFNYQEP
+278 EPSFKLTAWFNYVEP

-308 YTVTDDGDF
+308 YTYNDGDQM
-317 TNNVVN
+317 NNN
-323 TLTFTETA
+323 KTTLTFTETA
-331 ENVYTLSFSNVAIP
+331 KDVYTLSFTNVAIP
-345 NGIGLNTVSFEGV
+345 NGIALNTVSFEGV
-358 QRTGNDSEAKF
+358 QRTGNDSEASF
-369 ASKKGVAKT
+369 TSKKGKCKT
-378 TAAHPSYTEVD
+378 TSAHPLYKELD
-389 YTNLEFIVGFD
+389 YTDFEFTVGFD

-411 FVIDNWGESV
+411 FVVDNYDEKVS
-421 AYTFNYDPTATSVNT
+421 YTFNFTPTETSVNT

>member
-26 TFHSKPSPSE
+26 TFHSKPGN
-36 FSDYETTVAVTQGEG
+36 FKDYETTVAVTQGEG
-51 GKYTLVFESIIFGN
+51 GKYTLVFESVIFDN

-93 GNLGATTKYYFE
+93 GNLGKATTYYFE
-105 LSDYGGK
+105 LSDYSGN
-112 AVIDDEKIYIT
+112 AVLDDEKICIT
-123 FKLFQV
+123 FRSFQV
-129 NTTKEYRN
+129 NTTQEYRN
-137 VVFEGTRTSSGG
+137 VVFEGTRTSSGE

-161 TGTEQ
+161 TSTEQ

-176 GGQSGVVKYPGVVA
+176 GGQSGVLKYPGVVA

-213 MSDVLLKGLEKK
+213 MSGVLLKGLEKK

-238 PEIKTLPNFYDTYVN
+238 PEITDLPNFYLGYVN

-298 PFSVEGGLVG
+298 PFSVNGALAG
-308 YTVTDDGDF
+308 YTYNDGDQM
-317 TNNVVN
+317 NNNQTTV
-323 TLTFTETA
+323 TFTETA
-331 ENVYTLSFSNVAIP
+331 KDVYTLSLTNVAIP
-345 NGIGLNTVSFEGV
+345 KGVDLGTVSFEGV
-358 QRTGNDSEAKF
+358 QRTGSDSEASF
-369 ASKKGVAKT
+369 ASKKGKCKT
-378 TAAHPSYTEVD
+378 TAAHPLYATLD
-389 YTNLEFIVGFD
+389 YTDFEFIVGFD

-411 FVIDNWGESV
+411 FVVDNWDEAVS
-421 AYTFNYDPTATSVNT
+421 YTFNFTPTETSVNT